1 VFGENLVFMNIPF
14 TKEGYYTLHELLK
27 GGKDLPLISHS
38 LRGLLLHTYM
48 VFYTYECK
56 CFKLP
61 SSFVDVDVVT

>member
-14 TKEGYYTLHELLK
+14 TKEGYYTLHQLLK
-27 GGKDLPLISHS
+27 GGKDLLISFS
-38 LRGLLLHTYM
+38 LRRILLHTYL

-61 SSFVDVDVVT
+61 TSFVDVDVVT